1 MLYKNNTKGDVE
13 MATCCNDTQTFY
25 YKEKLYSK
33 GTVIKVSQKYT
44 DTHLY
49 NGMPIWKY
57 ARFERSYI
65 KSGITYYVF
74 DICNLDLF
82 AEWQKYTG
90 YFVVDITELELM
102 IGEIVKPIEVKNI
115 TTSNREPKKDWEV
128 EGMGVAWA
136 TYIAALAGGL
146 IFKEF
151 YIAWG
156 AASYVFFKY
165 RKEKLNK

>member
-1 MLYKNNTKGDVE
+1 MFTASRESLQVF
-13 MATCCNDTQTFY
+13 CH
-25 YKEKLYSK
+25 KEKIYSK
-33 GTVIKVSQKYT
+33 GTIIKVSQEYS

-49 NGMPIWKY
+49 NEMPIWPY

-65 KSGITYYVF
+65 KNGITYYVF
-74 DICNLDLF
+74 GECNFDSF
-82 AEWQKYTG
+82 AEWQKYAR
-90 YFVVDITELELM
+90 YFVVDTTELELM

-136 TYIAALAGGL
+136 AYIAALAGSL

-156 AASYVFFKY
+156 VISYIFFKY
-165 RKEKLNK
+165 RKDKLNK